1 MFGFENLETKVDGI
15 VGLKY
20 FIDITEPSYD
30 VKETKNKAIIVTS
43 YMGLTTKLVIDK
55 SLVSIEDN
63 ADMEI
68 ILDFIR
74 IAKPGSNI
82 IISSNIGDINF
93 EVVDELTIYVDHTK
107 FNAVMEFKNN
117 KAKELFFG
125 LKDLVNNKINLDQF
139 QELINRY
146 YYSIID

>member
-15 VGLKY
+15 VGLKH
-20 FIDITEPSYD
+20 FIDIAEPSYD

-63 ADMEI
+63 VNMENV
-68 ILDFIR
+68 LDFIK
-74 IAKPGSNI
+74 IAKAGSNL

-93 EVVDELTIYVDHTK
+93 EIFDDLTVYVDHSK
-107 FNAVMEFKNN
+107 FNAVMGFKNN

-125 LKDLVNNKINLDQF
+125 LRDLVKNKINLDQF
-139 QELINRY
+139 QELIYAY
-146 YYSIID
+146 YYSIH